1 MVRVSLG
8 VPSPGCRFEKKAR
21 AVAILDLYRAGTR
34 TMIILFNPRAT
45 KPRNR
50 RFPLSIMALAAVLE
64 GREEYQIV
72 DGNVDENPTQTILD
86 LIRDND
92 VELLGVTVMPGPQM
106 ASAMTSCQEIRRQC
120 PKVPIVWGGY
130 FPSTYSDASLNARY
144 VDYVVRGQGEDT
156 LLELIAALRGQRS
169 LDGILGLSYKDF
181 FGLHRHNPERLMKGP
196 DLFPWSP
203 FHRVPV
209 EKYLRPSFFG
219 RRTAA
224 HHASMG
230 CPFRC
235 SFCGVHALYGNRELA
250 ESPERTEA
258 ILRHLKTRYG
268 ADSVQFYDMNFFLK
282 ESHARELVDRLA
294 ALGLRWWCEARIDT
308 FNRYSDATLEAIRRA
323 GCAMIFFG
331 AESGSDWVLK
341 EMQKDITTE
350 QTLSVARRIRQFGI
364 IPEFSFV
371 IGNPRDPE
379 RDTRETLEF
388 IRKVKRINRQSEIII
403 YHYTPVPQRTAMY
416 GNVDGQMFFP
426 STPEE
431 WASKP
436 WMDFTLRIDPNTPWQ
451 KRKTKKLI
459 DNFEVVIN
467 SRWPT
472 VQDIRAP
479 RWGRVL
485 LKTLGSWRYAL
496 RAYAFPKELRWAQQF
511 ITLRKPKQE
520 SL

>member
-1 MVRVSLG
+1 
-8 VPSPGCRFEKKAR
+8 
-21 AVAILDLYRAGTR
+21 
-34 TMIILFNPRAT
+34 MIILFNPRAT

-50 RFPLSIMALAAVLE
+50 RFPLSVMALAAVLE
-64 GREEYQIV
+64 GRDKYQIV
-72 DGNVDENPTQTILD
+72 DGNVDDDPTTTIME
-86 LIRDND
+86 LIRCNK
-92 VELLGVTVMPGPQM
+92 VELLGASVMPGPQM
-106 ASAMTSCQEIRRQC
+106 AAAIETCKEIRRLY
-120 PKVPIVWGGY
+120 PKLPIVWGGY
-130 FPSTYSDASLNARY
+130 FPSVYGDAALNARY

-156 LLELIAALRGQRS
+156 LLELLDAIRGRRS
-169 LDGILGLSYKDF
+169 FDGIAGLSYKDV
-181 FGLHRHNPERLMKGP
+181 FGLHRHNPERLMKSP
-196 DLFPWSP
+196 DAFPWSP

-209 EKYLRPSFFG
+209 DKYLRPSFFG

-224 HHASMG
+224 HHASIG

-235 SFCGVHALYGNRELA
+235 SFCGVHAAYGNRELV
-250 ESPERTEA
+250 ESPARTEA
-258 ILRHLKTRYG
+258 ILRHLKTQYG

-282 ESHARELVDRLA
+282 ESHARELAERITP
-294 ALGLRWWCEARIDT
+294 LGFPWWCEARIDT
-308 FNRYSDATLEAIRRA
+308 FNRYSDATISALRRA
-323 GCAMIFFG
+323 GCTMIFFG

-350 QTLSVARRIRQFGI
+350 QTLAVAQRIRQFGI

-379 RDTRETLEF
+379 RDTRETLRF
-388 IRKVKRINRQSEIII
+388 IRKIKQINKESEIII

-416 GNVDGQMFFP
+416 GNVDSQVSFP
-426 STPEE
+426 TTPDE
-431 WASKP
+431 WATKR
-436 WMDFTLRIDPNTPWQ
+436 WMDFTLRIDPNTPWL
-451 KRKTKKLI
+451 KRKTKNLI

-479 RWGRVL
+479 RWSRAL
-485 LKTLGSWRYAL
+485 LKTLSSWRYAM
-496 RAYAFPKELRWAQQF
+496 RIYGFPKELRWAQQF